1 MVLYIVRYNHV
12 VIRSIIVFT
21 ELFRLYSKPICYIK
35 LLIYLC
41 TYLNPKVCTPKSDI
55 HFRPCIRL
63 RLHYWCDAQTML
75 DQAEDFDCF
84 PTGGPLSTP
93 IVRRRRKFDR
103 VMAKRFG
110 ISTSRDSFG
119 EVSRLEVGNNSI
131 GKLEVMAAFN
141 LFNAF
146 RGFPLDADSRHN
158 AQCSYCVYVAPV
170 CLRRLVPPK
179 FDAKL
184 ENTYIINCNVTGH
197 GQLNKIYLGKAVDFL
212 IINNRSLGA
221 V

>member
-1 MVLYIVRYNHV
+1 
-12 VIRSIIVFT
+12 
-21 ELFRLYSKPICYIK
+21 
-35 LLIYLC
+35 
-41 TYLNPKVCTPKSDI
+41 
-55 HFRPCIRL
+55 
-63 RLHYWCDAQTML
+63 
-75 DQAEDFDCF
+75 
-84 PTGGPLSTP
+84 
-93 IVRRRRKFDR
+93 
-103 VMAKRFG
+103 MAKRFG

-119 EVSRLEVGNNSI
+119 EVSRLEDGNNSI

-184 ENTYIINCNVTGH
+184 ENTYINSNVAGD
-197 GQLNKIYLGKAVDFL
+197 GQLNKIFSGKAVDFL
-212 IINNRSLGA
+212 SIKSP
-221 V
+221 